1 MAAPYQY
8 ELRMKVIEAIEQ
20 GQKKSEV
27 ARRFGIS
34 RNTIYLWLKRREI
47 TGSIDPALHYQK
59 GSNPKITDWEKF
71 EAFLEKHQG
80 KTEQE
85 MAEAW
90 EEPISRH
97 TIHRS
102 IEKLNYAKQFPHL
115 VKKKCSLQGRQRS
128 NGRQGE
134 QGNDFSSPSSPK

>member
-8 ELRMKVIEAIEQ
+8 ELRMEVIAAIEQ

-27 ARRFGIS
+27 ARKFGIS
-34 RNTIYLWLKRREI
+34 RNTVHRWWKRRKA
-47 TGSIDPALHYQK
+47 TGSIDPILDYQK

-85 MAEAW
+85 LADLW

-115 VKKKCSLQGRQRS
+115 VKKK
-128 NGRQGE
+128 
-134 QGNDFSSPSSPK
+134 